1 MTLKDISRDN
11 HSSTRTDV
19 QILRLPHGKDLP
31 LPKYITELSAGMDLA
46 AAVEKWVD
54 ISPGEI
60 VLVPTGI
67 AVAIPPGYEFQIRP
81 RSGLAIRHGITVV
94 NAPGT
99 IDADYRGEIKI
110 GLINLGKETFRIER
124 GQRIA
129 QMVLARV
136 EQVKWSEVS
145 RLPETARGDGG
156 FGHSGF

>member
-11 HSSTRTDV
+11 HFATRIDV

-99 IDADYRGEIKI
+99 IDAEYRGEIKI

-136 EQVKWSEVS
+136 EQVKWSEVA

-156 FGHSGF
+156 FGHSGI